1 MTHADYGY
9 GLWGLALV
17 NAAVFILFAFSFFKP
32 ATKRDWR
39 SLGAFSAFIIALFAE
54 MYGFP
59 LTIFVLSGGSSR
71 ISPLSTGGATMLDI
85 SWR

>member
-17 NAAVFILFAFSFFKP
+17 NAAVFILFAFSFF
-32 ATKRDWR
+32 AGNAARLAQLR
-39 SLGAFSAFIIALFAE
+39 RVQCVHHRALRR

-59 LTIFVLSGGSSR
+59 LTIFLLSGWLQSHFPGVDWWSHDAGH
-71 ISPLSTGGATMLDI
+71 T
-85 SWR
+85 WK